1 MTAPAAPAYGT
12 LTMLTSQEGRT
23 RTTERRPRPVRT
35 AILKAARRLYLAE
48 GIEGVSARKIARE
61 VGCSPTAIYLYYRNI
76 ADLLEHLRME
86 GHGLLAGY
94 LRDAAGTPGAI
105 ERLRAMGRAYHRFG
119 RDHPAFYAL
128 MFSVRPAEMP
138 GRAAV
143 QREIQTLFIVR
154 DAVAAGMEAGELR
167 RDDPT
172 VVANALWAQV
182 HGVTAL
188 AVSGLLFETAPGH
201 DRDVLEA
208 VLESALAHLR
218 P

>member
-1 MTAPAAPAYGT
+1 
-12 LTMLTSQEGRT
+12 MLTIPESRPRAGQ
-23 RTTERRPRPVRT
+23 RRPRSVRT

-48 GIEGVSARKIARE
+48 GVEGVSARKIARE
-61 VGCSPTAIYLYYRNI
+61 VGCSPTAIYLYYRSI

-86 GHGLLAGY
+86 GHGLLAGH
-94 LRDAAGTPGAI
+94 LRDASRTSGAI
-105 ERLRAMGRAYHRFG
+105 ECLRAMGRAYHRFG

-128 MFSVRPAEMP
+128 MFSLRPAEMP

-143 QREIQTLFIVR
+143 QREMQTLFIVR
-154 DAVAAGMEAGELR
+154 DVVAAGMAAGELR
-167 RDDPT
+167 RGDAT

-201 DRDVLEA
+201 DQDVLET
-208 VLESALAHLR
+208 VLESALTRLR

>member
-1 MTAPAAPAYGT
+1 VLTTSESRPGAA
-12 LTMLTSQEGRT
+12 S
-23 RTTERRPRPVRT
+23 RRPRPIRT
-35 AILKAARRLYLAE
+35 AILKAARRLYLAS
-48 GIEGVSARKIARE
+48 GTEGVSARKIAKE
-61 VGCSPTAIYLYYRNI
+61 VGCSPTAIYLYFRSV

-94 LRDAAGTPGAI
+94 LRDAAGATGAA

-128 MFSVRPAEMP
+128 MFSLRPAEMP

-154 DAVAAGMEAGELR
+154 DVVAAGMEAGELR
-167 RDDPT
+167 RGDAT

-201 DRDVLEA
+201 DQDVLEA
-208 VLESALAHLR
+208 VLESALARLR